1 MIGRLPDN
9 EKMRSFFELAL
20 RGNAYIIVATQATA
34 HCEFIITKTNPIYI
48 KERLQNE

>member
-9 EKMRSFFELAL
+9 ESIVVDAL

-34 HCEFIITKTNPIYI
+34 HCEFIFTKTNPIYI